1 MADEMLNDLLKM
13 KISKT
18 LYAENICSARNIVLL
33 NTHKTLHKF
42 WDYR

>member
-1 MADEMLNDLLKM
+1 MAYEMLNDLLKM

-18 LYAENICSARNIVLL
+18 LCGENISRARNIVLI

-42 WDYR
+42 WNYR